1 LADYLILFAIVLGVN
16 LMPAFGPPTW
26 SIIVVY
32 GLNTTMPLP
41 GLVISGAV
49 AAALGR
55 FLLAHAFRFLR
66 GHIPARMKRNVEAAG
81 RALERRKRHT
91 ILALGLFALSPVPSA
106 QLFEAAGL
114 TGIRLLPFTGAF
126 FAGRLVSYSIYGLT
140 AKSIEATTLGGAFRH
155 SLVSPLGI
163 GIQIAMIAV
172 LVGLTQ
178 IDWEKHFG
186 GGPAKGN

>member
-1 LADYLILFAIVLGVN
+1 MVCHLTDYLILFAIVLGVN
-16 LMPAFGPPTW
+16 VMPAFGPPTW

-32 GLNTTMPLP
+32 GLNAKMPLP
-41 GLVISGAV
+41 GLVITAAV
-49 AAALGR
+49 AAASGR
-55 FLLAHAFRFLR
+55 YLLAHAFRMLR
-66 GHIPARMKRNVEAAG
+66 GHIPSRLKRNVEAAG

-114 TGIRLLPFTGAF
+114 TGVRLLAFTGAF

-140 AKSIEATTLGGAFRH
+140 AKSIEATTIGGAFRD
-155 SLVSPLGI
+155 SFVSPLGI
-163 GIQIAMIAV
+163 SVQIAMIAL

-178 IDWEKHFG
+178 VDWEKKTG
-186 GGPAKGN
+186 GL